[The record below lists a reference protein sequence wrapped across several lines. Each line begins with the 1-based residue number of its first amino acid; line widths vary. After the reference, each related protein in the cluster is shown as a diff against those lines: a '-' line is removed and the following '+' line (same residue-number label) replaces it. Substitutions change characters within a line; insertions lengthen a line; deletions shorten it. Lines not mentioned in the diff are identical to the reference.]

1 MGDIETDLKAPD
13 VADVDPLTDE
23 EAYTSPDKGP
33 LRLRAKK
40 FLASKTAGTKLGRK
54 IINRFLGPKG
64 EKIIEAL
71 TGAACKLHGKKDAKA
86 ALVDLYKI
94 ATKIKI
100 MADEK
105 ILTASNT
112 VDADEP
118 LNLLGVQ
125 ILDAL
130 STEGKYKVEPL
141 HRTIEQLR
149 VIVTALMKGHLQEKN
164 YKKMNSL
171 FEIYGSTEFLEVVM
185 NDKTYESEKKDLFE
199 NLSILLKEQMVELEN
214 KRARARPKKCQSYG
228 CPYLSLAPEGKFL
241 GSKYCA
247 MHHLAIYGPRT
258 SCVCTDYFVKEV
270 ETSKYLT
277 SHLKA
282 NGEDIKAKFK
292 YMIAEWQL

>member
-1 MGDIETDLKAPD
+1 
-13 VADVDPLTDE
+13 
-23 EAYTSPDKGP
+23 
-33 LRLRAKK
+33 
-40 FLASKTAGTKLGRK
+40 
-54 IINRFLGPKG
+54 
-64 EKIIEAL
+64 
-71 TGAACKLHGKKDAKA
+71 
-86 ALVDLYKI
+86 
-94 ATKIKI
+94 

-292 YMIAEWQL
+292 DCLRGASPMDLFKFLRAVHTFNQLDRGLRARGETIYRKSCRKSPKKGIIQRHCAPPSTKRKPYAL